1 MPKEQH
7 VLNIGKRA
15 VVCQDIELKG
25 EIQIGAG
32 GPIIIGQNNIVEE
45 NVTILNK
52 LTRTLKQFL
61 LQILNFRLPTALTIG
76 DDNVFE
82 VGCYVEGS
90 KIGSKNIIEAKAR
103 ILGSTSLGNNCVVG
117 AVCSTKED
125 ENISDNTVIFGDHHN
140 RRIQTASANQLSSL
154 HTRHLDYLRE
164 VLPKFNHIRV
174 SGAPESQEVA
184 ISRKAIKQT
193 ASH

>member
-1 MPKEQH
+1 MPKDH
-7 VLNIGKRA
+7 AITIGKRA

-25 EIQIGAG
+25 EIQIG
-32 GPIIIGQNNIVEE
+32 P
-45 NVTILNK
+45 
-52 LTRTLKQFL
+52 
-61 LQILNFRLPTALTIG
+61 ALTIG

-90 KIGSKNIIEAKAR
+90 KIGSKNIIEAK
-103 ILGSTSLGNNCVVG
+103 GNNCVVG
-117 AVCSTKED
+117 AVCSTKKD
-125 ENISDNTVIFGDHHN
+125 EIILDNTVIYGDHHN
-140 RRIQTASANQLSSL
+140 RRIQTASANQISSL

-174 SGAPESQEVA
+174 VGAPESQEIVP

>member
-1 MPKEQH
+1 MPKDH
-7 VLNIGKRA
+7 AITIGKRA

-25 EIQIGAG
+25 EIQIGPG

-45 NVTILNK
+45 NVTIINK
-52 LTRTLKQFL
+52 
-61 LQILNFRLPTALTIG
+61 LPTALTIG

-103 ILGSTSLGNNCVVG
+103 ILSGTSLGNNCVVG
-117 AVCSTKED
+117 AVCSTKKD
-125 ENISDNTVIFGDHHN
+125 EIILDNTVIYGDHHN
-140 RRIQTASANQLSSL
+140 RRIQTASANQISSL

-174 SGAPESQEVA
+174 VGAPESQEIVP

>member
-1 MPKEQH
+1 MPKDH
-7 VLNIGKRA
+7 AITIGKRA

-25 EIQIGAG
+25 EIQIGPGTVLHPQCKILSEG

-45 NVTILNK
+45 NVTIINK
-52 LTRTLKQFL
+52 
-61 LQILNFRLPTALTIG
+61 LPTALTIG

-103 ILGSTSLGNNCVVG
+103 ILSGTSLGNNCVVG
-117 AVCSTKED
+117 AVCSTKKD
-125 ENISDNTVIFGDHHN
+125 EIILDNTVIYGDHHN
-140 RRIQTASANQLSSL
+140 RRIQTASANQISSL

-174 SGAPESQEVA
+174 VGAPESQEIVP